1 MRRFPAAAAL
11 AIATLWTS
19 LLAPAQATD
28 QASDLRVA
36 VSVSPGCT
44 IQVGDVAAVA
54 EAVGACGR
62 GVRPVVTIEEDS
74 PPPQSIETPAGPDD
88 AGAATGSTTDQRAGD
103 VEKRPRVTVVVI
115 NF

>member
-1 MRRFPAAAAL
+1 MRRLPPAGAL
-11 AIATLWTS
+11 AIAPLWTS
-19 LLAPAQATD
+19 LLAPTQATD

-44 IQVGDVAAVA
+44 IQVGDVATAA

-62 GVRPVVTIEEDS
+62 GIRPVITIEEDS
-74 PPPQSIETPAGPDD
+74 PAPQPIATPAGPDD
-88 AGAATGSTTDQRAGD
+88 APDAESPTGQADDGQQRS
-103 VEKRPRVTVVVI
+103 RVTVVVI

>member
-1 MRRFPAAAAL
+1 MRRLPPAGAL
-11 AIATLWTS
+11 AIVTVWTS

-44 IQVGDVAAVA
+44 IQVGDVAAPA

-62 GVRPVVTIEEDS
+62 GIRPVITIEEDS
-74 PPPQSIETPAGPDD
+74 PAPQPIATAAGPGDAPDAESPAGQS
-88 AGAATGSTTDQRAGD
+88 GADQQ
-103 VEKRPRVTVVVI
+103 RPRVTVIVI